1 MIVTS
6 KELWMEQ
13 APCFNFELDETQ
25 MLAKA
30 LEKGFVTEVGE
41 NQYLINEEYYE

>member
-6 KELWMEQ
+6 KELWVQQ

-30 LEKGFVTEVGE
+30 LEAGFVTKVGE
-41 NQYLINEEYYE
+41 NEYLVNKEYHK